1 MSNSSSRRT
10 ARHTAP
16 AESAA
21 PAVGR
26 RSTARLGALT
36 VEVFTADKLPAAA
49 RPATAV
55 ITPSGAVAFYVLP
68 DADAPAAPAAPAE
81 ITESAPAEAAAPAA
95 PKAAKPR
102 VRVGVA
108 AKKPRKPAPAEPE
121 NAALAAAVAEVAAA
135 PAKPPVD
142 VLASRIRKMDAEHK
156 ALLHAIYKN
165 DGVVPD
171 GTALPRALMMP
182 KGNDKPRT
190 TRMITPDGKRMTDEC
205 MTAFARVLEARK

>member
-26 RSTARLGALT
+26 RSTAKLGALT
-36 VEVFTADKLPAAA
+36 VEIFTADKLPAAA

-68 DADAPAAPAAPAE
+68 DADAPAAAAEIAGSTAMVPAAPAE
-81 ITESAPAEAAAPAA
+81 Q
-95 PKAAKPR
+95 
-102 VRVGVA
+102 
-108 AKKPRKPAPAEPE
+108 
-121 NAALAAAVAEVAAA
+121 
-135 PAKPPVD
+135 PVD
-142 VLASRIRKMDAEHK
+142 VLVKRIRKMDAEHK
-156 ALLHAIYKN
+156 ALLNAIYEN
-165 DGVVPD
+165 GGVVPA
-171 GTALPRALMMP
+171 GATLPRALVMP
-182 KGNDKPRT
+182 KGNEKPRT

-205 MTAFARVLEARK
+205 MTAFARVLESRK